1 MTNFIIGVGI
11 VFVIVILFMIFRVQS
26 LISVVRDSSQK
37 RAGLSN
43 KVNAA
48 LFPIFLVIGGIAM
61 VWSAMEASKD
71 FLPEAS
77 SKHGVETDYLFWVTM
92 AVIGFAFI
100 LTHILLFFFPF
111 QFQYKENR
119 KASFQFHSTILEVI
133 WTGIPAIVMTG
144 LIIGGLFVWNDITSE
159 APKNSEVIEI
169 MGKQFAW
176 QVRYPG
182 KEDKILG
189 THNFKLIDAANE
201 FGIDLRDEHSFDD
214 FVSTTEIHIPKG
226 RPVLLKIRAR
236 DVLHSVFIPH
246 MRVKMDA
253 VPGMPTRFWF
263 EATKS
268 TADMRTELG
277 DPGFNYEIAC
287 TEICG
292 RGHFGMRLTLVV
304 DEEEDYQKWYAAQK
318 PWLQTNR
325 DYLSK
330 VPENLKEKA
339 LKIIGS
345 EDQPTKTESTDKSEK
360 NNVKQ
365 DEAKKEDKKVALN
378 NK

>member
-11 VFVIVILFMIFRVQS
+11 VFVIVILFLVFRVQT
-26 LISVVRDSSQK
+26 LISVVRDSSNK
-37 RAGLSN
+37 KAGLSN

-48 LFPIFLVIGGIAM
+48 LFPIFFVVGGAAM
-61 VWSAMEASKD
+61 VWSSIEAAKD
-71 FLPEAS
+71 FLPESS
-77 SKHGVETDYLFWVTM
+77 SKHGLETDSLFWITM
-92 AVIGFAFI
+92 AVIGVAFV

-119 KASFQFHSTILEVI
+119 RASYQFHSTILELV

-144 LIIGGLFVWNDITSE
+144 LIIGGLLVWNNITSE

-182 KEDKILG
+182 KEDKVLG
-189 THNFKLIDAANE
+189 SYNFKLIDANNE

-214 FVSTTEIHIPKG
+214 FVSATEMHIPKG

-236 DVLHSVFIPH
+236 DVIHSVFIPH

-263 EATKS
+263 EAIKS
-268 TADMRTELG
+268 TAEMRSDLG
-277 DPGFNYEIAC
+277 DPSFNYEIAC

-292 RGHFGMRLTLVV
+292 RGHFGMRLTLIV

-318 PWLQTNR
+318 PWLQSNR

-330 VPENLKEKA
+330 VPENLRHKA
-339 LKIIGS
+339 LKVIGP
-345 EDQPTKTESTDKSEK
+345 EETGVKPEVVTENKIAKEK
-360 NNVKQ
+360 GQ
-365 DEAKKEDKKVALN
+365 GI
-378 NK
+378 

>member
-11 VFVIVILFMIFRVQS
+11 IFVIAILLLIFRVQT
-26 LISVVRDSSQK
+26 LISVVRGSSEK
-37 RAGLSN
+37 KDGLSN

-48 LFPIFLVIGGIAM
+48 LFPIFFIVGGIAM
-61 VWSAMEASKD
+61 VWSSIEAAKD

-77 SKHGVETDYLFWVTM
+77 SKHGLQTDSLFWITM
-92 AVIGFAFI
+92 WVIGVAFI

-111 QFQYKENR
+111 HFQYKEGKR
-119 KASFQFHSTILEVI
+119 ASYQFHSTTLELI
-133 WTGIPAIVMTG
+133 WTSIPAIVMTG
-144 LIIGGLFVWNDITSE
+144 LIIGGWFVWRDITSE

-182 KEDKILG
+182 KEDKKLG
-189 THNFKLIDAANE
+189 SYNFKLIDAANE
-201 FGIDLRDEHSFDD
+201 FGIDLRDENSFDD
-214 FVSTTEIHIPKG
+214 FVSSTEIHIPKG

-263 EATKS
+263 EAIKS
-268 TADMRTELG
+268 TVEMRSDLG
-277 DPGFNYEIAC
+277 NPEFNYEIAC

-292 RGHFGMRLTLVV
+292 RGHFGMRLTLIVE
-304 DEEEDYQKWYAAQK
+304 EEEDYQKWYAAQK
-318 PWLQTNR
+318 PWLKTNR
-325 DYLSK
+325 DYLTK
-330 VPENLKEKA
+330 VPDNLKEKA
-339 LKIIGS
+339 LKIIGPEETKDKVS
-345 EDQPTKTESTDKSEK
+345 EGDIKGDKE
-360 NNVKQ
+360 VV
-365 DEAKKEDKKVALN
+365 DKKISL
-378 NK
+378 K